1 MNKHFFYILMVSL
14 ITTSCNNKSKNE
26 PFKTQPSLKK
36 VITPIKSLDTS
47 NLTNS
52 YWVQRINLNNGDKW
66 QANPETTKE
75 IHAMLK
81 ILKET
86 EAFKVEDYQK
96 LGKHLNKSKT
106 VIITSCTM
114 EGLAHDNLH
123 VYLLPLIEKIHY
135 LSRASTMEEGQIIK
149 ENIQTHL
156 EMYNSYFDTNG
167 Y

>member
-1 MNKHFFYILMVSL
+1 MIVFL
-14 ITTSCNNKSKNE
+14 ITTSCNNKIKKE
-26 PFKTQPSLKK
+26 PFITKPLSKK
-36 VITPIKSLDTS
+36 VASPIKSLDTS
-47 NLTNS
+47 NLNNS
-52 YWVQRINLNNGDKW
+52 DWVQKINLNNGDKW

-106 VIITSCTM
+106 VIIASCTM

-123 VYLLPLIEKIHY
+123 VYLMPLIEKIHY
-135 LSRASTMEEGQIIK
+135 LSRASTMEEGQILK

-156 EMYNSYFDTNG
+156 KMYNSYFKTNG